1 VSPSEEAIDDLGSNE
16 SGAASDEDF
25 SH

>member
-1 VSPSEEAIDDLGSNE
+1 MSPSEEAIDDLGSNE